1 MNFCIKVVPNS
12 SRTEIIGWMSDGA
25 LKIKIA
31 APPVDGKANLELIS
45 FLAKTLKLPK
55 SDIDITNGLTGKKKT
70 IHLPMSQEMLVQ
82 YLSVELGIDEPLV
95 QPKML

>member
-1 MNFCIKVVPNS
+1 
-12 SRTEIIGWMSDGA
+12 MSDGA